1 MKKPKQSVEI
11 LPDEDDPYEWLDKP
25 SQMMDNLHIS
35 TSSPSMSFQD
45 IPSPTVRRTPAP
57 DPSPSLRRANMKRR
71 SGNKQ
76 PLGVDLSF
84 GNSPSTVRQ
93 FRRVSDKVPSDA
105 SYSPQYYP
113 MATDEN
119 MSPKTSFS
127 ESNSKEARLGQRA
140 YSKAVGLSCQE
151 VLGTTADQEKR
162 DAISRLAEAWS
173 DLEMLDPEGLYHI
186 IRGMN
191 ERLGRYV
198 QFSAGIRIPPFGFY
212 YRQLT
217 DLRPATR
224 NYPASSHKLHH
235 PNLPRDR
242 DSSWPRTTHT

>member
-11 LPDEDDPYEWLDKP
+11 LPDEDDPYEWLDEP
-25 SQMMDNLHIS
+25 SQMIDNLHIS
-35 TSSPSMSFQD
+35 TSSSVSFQD
-45 IPSPTVRRTPAP
+45 TPSPTVRRTPAP
-57 DPSPSLRRANMKRR
+57 DPSPSLRRAKRR
-71 SGNKQ
+71 SSTKQ

-84 GNSPSTVRQ
+84 GNTPSTVRQ
-93 FRRVSDKVPSDA
+93 FRRVSDKVPSDT
-105 SYSPQYYP
+105 SYSPQSYP
-113 MATDEN
+113 MVTDEN
-119 MSPKTSFS
+119 MSPKTLFS

-173 DLEMLDPEGLYHI
+173 DLEMVDPEGLYHV

-198 QFSAGIRIPPFGFY
+198 HFVNAGIRIPPFGFY
-212 YRQLT
+212 CRQLT